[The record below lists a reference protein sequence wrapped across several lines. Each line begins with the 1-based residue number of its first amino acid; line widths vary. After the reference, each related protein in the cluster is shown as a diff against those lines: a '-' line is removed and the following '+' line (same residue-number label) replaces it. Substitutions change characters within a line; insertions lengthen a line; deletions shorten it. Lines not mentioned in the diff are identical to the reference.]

1 MFAGCELLGG
11 TRGAIMGTDGG
22 DYEACAGGRL
32 AVENMSSL
40 VGSRFEL
47 VLITRN
53 PQ

>member
-1 MFAGCELLGG
+1 MNTG
-11 TRGAIMGTDGG
+11 GG
-22 DYEACAGGRL
+22 DYEACPGGHL

-53 PQ
+53 PQK